1 MYQFSTKNE
10 CKMPPFWDPFW
21 EVFAQKNGHFCVFMF
36 LWVSELQ
43 KSAMGGP
50 KRTRDWEFWGPKTPN
65 FAPFPIQLGHFLEFF
80 GAKGPTL
87 EFWGGKSPMLGPQC
101 TVRGRIW
108 GILMAIVFFCILHM
122 AMLRRSGSGPRLLPQ
137 QVHDRARQYTRATV
151 CSVEST
157 FCNI

>member
-1 MYQFSTKNE
+1 MQNASILG
-10 CKMPPFWDPFW
+10 PFL
-21 EVFAQKNGHFCVFMF
+21 GGFCAEKWSF
-36 LWVSELQ
+36 LCLYVLVGVRTP

-50 KRTRDWEFWGPKTPN
+50 KRTRNWELWGPKTPN
-65 FAPFPIQLGHFLEFF
+65 LGSFSNQPGHFLELL
-80 GAKGPTL
+80 GPKGPN
-87 EFWGGKSPMLGPQC
+87 LGPQFI
-101 TVRGRIW
+101 VRGPIW

-157 FCNI
+157 FFNIRISE